1 MRCEICNR
9 KIGDQENYEML
20 VGKRIHTSCILDRI
34 VGVPDVD
41 LPTRP
46 EGSA

>member
-1 MRCEICNR
+1 MRCEICNIE
-9 KIGDQENYEML
+9 IGNQENYEML

-41 LPTRP
+41 LPIRP